1 MLKPTMSNQ
10 VTEIHETESIGDILQ
25 ISYEDPGVAW
35 YTMHPRPRP
44 CVTPKLLSEMSS
56 WFDQISEPG
65 FAGDVR
71 YMVFASSVPGIF
83 NLGGD
88 LELTCA
94 LIRSRDREGLMRY
107 ATDCIDVMFRHYN
120 HLQKDITTI
129 ALIEGDALGG
139 GLEYALSSDVIIA
152 ERSAKMGM
160 PEILFNLFPGV
171 GGYSLLSRKIGGRQ
185 AEEMI
190 LGGRVYTA
198 EQMHELGVVDVLAE
212 DGQGRQAVAAHVA
225 QEEKAS
231 NGIRALRAAKRCTN
245 PLTYQELM
253 AVGEIWADAALRLRD
268 KDLRMIE
275 RLVKRQTAKVA

>member
-1 MLKPTMSNQ
+1 MLKPSISNQ
-10 VTEIHETESIGDILQ
+10 VNDIVEAASFGKSLQ
-25 ISYEDPGVAW
+25 IDYEAPGLAW
-35 YTMHPRPRP
+35 YTMHPKPRP
-44 CVTPKLLSEMSS
+44 CVTPALLSEMST
-56 WFDQISEPG
+56 WFDQVADPD

-88 LELTCA
+88 LELTCN

-120 HLQKDITTI
+120 HLDKAITTI
-129 ALIEGDALGG
+129 SLIEGDALGG

-185 AEEMI
+185 AEQMI

-198 EQMHELGVVDVLAE
+198 EEMHELGVVDVLAE
-212 DGQGRQAVAAHVA
+212 DGQGRQAVYDHVA
-225 QEEKAS
+225 KEERAS

-245 PLTYQELM
+245 PLTYGELM
-253 AVGEIWADAALRLRD
+253 AVGEIWADAALNLRD

-275 RLVKRQTAKVA
+275 RLVTRQTAKVA